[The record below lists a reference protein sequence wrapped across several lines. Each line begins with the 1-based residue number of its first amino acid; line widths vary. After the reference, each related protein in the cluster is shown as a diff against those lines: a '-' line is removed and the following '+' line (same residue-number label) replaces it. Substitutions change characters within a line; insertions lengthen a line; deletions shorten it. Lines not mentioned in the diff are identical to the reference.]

1 MSIVKLAVIK
11 LENMKSFTLILL
23 ALVFSVGCQA
33 KNKQQAND
41 NHTSQN
47 LEIATLAGGCF
58 WCTEAS
64 FERIKGV
71 TKVISGYSGGNK
83 SDATYKKVSYGKT
96 KHAESIQIHFDPKV
110 IDYAT
115 LLDIFFIAHD
125 PTQLNRQGND
135 AGTQYRSAIFY
146 HNAEQKAIA
155 EQKLKSLAKEFS
167 KPIVTELNEFEAFY
181 PAEGYHQDFEK
192 RNPNHPY
199 VQAVSVPKIK
209 KVENK
214 FKVLLKD

>member
-1 MSIVKLAVIK
+1 
-11 LENMKSFTLILL
+11 MKSFTLILF
-23 ALVFSVGCQA
+23 ALIFSVGCQS
-33 KNKQQAND
+33 KNKQQVND

-71 TKVISGYSGGNK
+71 KKVVSGYSGGDK
-83 SDATYKKVSYGKT
+83 SDATYKKVSHGKT

-115 LLDIFFIAHD
+115 LLDIFFVAHD
-125 PTQLNRQGND
+125 PTQLNKQGND
-135 AGTQYRSAIFY
+135 LGTQYRSAIFY

>member
-1 MSIVKLAVIK
+1 MNHKNINSV
-11 LENMKSFTLILL
+11 FLL
-23 ALVFSVGCQA
+23 SLVFLVPFGCQS
-33 KNKQQAND
+33 KNKQQAEN

-71 TKVISGYSGGNK
+71 AKVISGYSGGDK
-83 SDATYKKVSYGKT
+83 SNATYKKVSYGKT

-115 LLDIFFIAHD
+115 LLDIFFVAHD
-125 PTQLNRQGND
+125 PTQLNKQGND
-135 AGTQYRSAIFY
+135 VGTQYRSAIFY